1 MLVSIL
7 VLLGLLFGLIY
18 FGFLL
23 KVRHGIFNVR
33 IIEHIPA
40 RPTKISIIVPF
51 RNEEAPIVQSLQSV
65 LKLDYDTGYLEAI
78 YVNDASTDRSAQ
90 AFKDYERFP
99 HIKLIELPE
108 SGKTENRKKLAIQ
121 TGIDHATGEII
132 LSTDA
137 DCVFYPAWAKTMIS
151 MFDEHTG
158 FVSGPVAYHKCK
170 TDFEKIQQLEFSGLV
185 LCGAGLIGC
194 SDPMICNGANIAYR
208 RHLFNQVSGF
218 ADDIQLSSGDD
229 ELLMRKIFKTG
240 YKVKFCFQN
249 DAVVYT
255 HPSKSMDEF
264 IEQRSRWASKGTY
277 YTKNFLYFQLL
288 PIFLFFVLLV
298 SLPLISVLS
307 ASATLFAF
315 FILFFSVKSIAEYS
329 VLKHGKEIF
338 RNDLTPALYV
348 KAAFLQPVYIIWAVV
363 KGYSGRYR
371 WKGRDVRK

>member
-1 MLVSIL
+1 VYLC
-7 VLLGLLFGLIY
+7 
-18 FGFLL
+18 FLL

-33 IIEHIPA
+33 IIEHIPP
-40 RPTKISIIVPF
+40 RPVKVSIIIPF
-51 RNEEAPIVQSLQSV
+51 RNEEAHIIQSLQSI
-65 LKLDYDTGYLEAI
+65 LKLDYDIDFLEAI

-108 SGKTENRKKLAIQ
+108 SGKTESRKKIAIQ

-132 LSTDA
+132 LGTDA
-137 DCVFYPAWAKTMIS
+137 DCVFSPAWVKTMIS

-158 FVSGPVAYHKCK
+158 FVSGPVAYHNCK
-170 TDFEKIQQLEFSGLV
+170 TSFEKIQQLEFSGLV

-208 RHLFNQVSGF
+208 RHLFNQTDGF

-240 YKVKFCFQN
+240 YKVKFCFN
-249 DAVVYT
+249 HDAVVYT
-255 HPSKSMDEF
+255 LPSRTMDEF
-264 IEQRSRWASKGTY
+264 IEQRSRWASKGKY
-277 YTKNFLYFQLL
+277 YKKNFLYFQLL

-298 SLPLISVLS
+298 SLPLFSVLS
-307 ASATLFAF
+307 TSGALFAF
-315 FILFFSVKSIAEYS
+315 FIVLFSIKSISEYS
-329 VLKHGKEIF
+329 ILKHGKEIF
-338 RNDLTPALYV
+338 RNDLTPGLYL
-348 KAAFLQPVYIIWAVV
+348 KAAVLQPVYIILAVI

-371 WKGRDVRK
+371 WKGRVVRK